1 MPHVKPQWRKR
12 LSVGEYYPRG
22 RGPDAA
28 TVLLAVPLIVLLA
41 WLFGLLV
48 WSTLG

>member
-1 MPHVKPQWRKR
+1 MRYVKPLWRKR
-12 LSVGEYYPRG
+12 LSIREYYPRG
-22 RGPDAA
+22 RSPDSA